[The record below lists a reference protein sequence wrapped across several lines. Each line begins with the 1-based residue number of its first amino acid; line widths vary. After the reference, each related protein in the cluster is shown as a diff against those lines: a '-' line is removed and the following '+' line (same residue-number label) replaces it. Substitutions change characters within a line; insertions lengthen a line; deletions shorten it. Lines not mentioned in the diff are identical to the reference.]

1 MAGKTS
7 VGKELAKI
15 LGYDFADT
23 DEMIVKKEGKEIS
36 EIFSENGEKYFREIE
51 SDIAGVVSVFE
62 NTVISTGGGMVL
74 KKENILKLRKNGV
87 IVNLEITDEVIKKR
101 LKKEH
106 ENRPL
111 IKDSDFESVLKK
123 FETRKQFYDNCD
135 YKIIISVE
143 KGIKEHAEEIIDLLK
158 RNGEI

>member
-101 LKKEH
+101 LIQMRCH
-106 ENRPL
+106 
-111 IKDSDFESVLKK
+111 
-123 FETRKQFYDNCD
+123 D
-135 YKIIISVE
+135 Y
-143 KGIKEHAEEIIDLLK
+143 L
-158 RNGEI
+158 